1 MPESTHVNSL
11 PLKTAG
17 ALVAL
22 LLAIGGPTVMIARW
36 SGSIDGSVKQLT
48 DQVARVAD
56 NLDKRTAQME
66 EMKAALSEAR
76 NAAQHASAQFDEMSA
91 ALNEAK
97 KASQQNTV
105 ISKDTNATGKK
116 VRVEVGS
123 LEWRIRMLEEAHRRE
138 AEKKP

>member
-1 MPESTHVNSL
+1 MDSSRANGG
-11 PLKTAG
+11 PLKLAG
-17 ALVAL
+17 AVVAL

-97 KASQQNTV
+97 RAAKQTTV
-105 ISKDTNATGKK
+105 VSRDTNATGKT
-116 VRVEVGS
+116 
-123 LEWRIRMLEEAHRRE
+123 
-138 AEKKP
+138 